1 MAKRKT
7 KHRTTT
13 RRPSKPAPMPG
24 WVSGVIGLTLGLSVA
39 AAIYVKDREP
49 SSNSPTATATAT
61 EPAPEPAATTP
72 SYEVPEKSEPRF
84 KFYDMLPNFEVV
96 IPEEDTVVRNDTR
109 PAPLDTPGIY
119 VLQAGSFSSHTD
131 ADRMKARLAMLGIS
145 SRIQKVSVDDKE
157 YHRIRIGPVDSLDQ
171 LNSFRNQLRDAS
183 IDVMVIRVGG

>member
-1 MAKRKT
+1 MPKRKT
-7 KHRTTT
+7 TRRKTT
-13 RRPSKPAPMPG
+13 RRSAKPAPMPG
-24 WVSGVIGLTLGLSVA
+24 SVWGVIGLTLGLSVA

-49 SSNSPTATATAT
+49 STSRPTVTAT
-61 EPAPEPAATTP
+61 EPAPEPATTTP
-72 SYEVPEKSEPRF
+72 SYAVPEKSEPRF

-109 PAPLDTPGIY
+109 PEPLDTPGIY

-131 ADRMKARLAMLGIS
+131 ADRMKAKLAMLGVS
-145 SRIQKVSVDDKE
+145 SRIQKVSIDDKE

-171 LNSFRNQLRDAS
+171 LNSLRNQLRDAS

>member
-1 MAKRKT
+1 MATRKT
-7 KHRTTT
+7 KRKKTT
-13 RRPSKPAPMPG
+13 RRSSKPAPMPG
-24 WVSGVIGLTLGLSVA
+24 WVWGVIGLTFGLSVA

-49 SSNSPTATATAT
+49 RTNSPSVTVTDPT
-61 EPAPEPAATTP
+61 PEPATTTP
-72 SYEVPEKSEPRF
+72 SYAAPEKSEPRF

-96 IPEEDTVVRNDTR
+96 IPEEDTVVRNKSR

-131 ADRMKARLAMLGIS
+131 ADRMKARLAMLGVS
-145 SRIQKVSVDDKE
+145 SRIQKVSIDDKE

-171 LNSFRNQLRDAS
+171 INTLRNQLRDAS